1 MSRKPEPSSDTP
13 APRPRIQLPSPGNR
27 MRRRLIQGG
36 VLLALILA
44 GLITYLVQRNTVDT
58 AEVAIVQRGT
68 AVAGVYGT
76 VNVEPVNQVVVRT
89 RHYGQIT
96 ALNVKEGHKVE
107 AGQVLF
113 EITDDSFSR
122 QLEATQSALENA
134 KTRQKMGPPS
144 ASALR
149 NKEIEVEKLKK
160 LLEAN
165 NIAPIEYEKAT
176 NELRSLRELVQ
187 NEQMNLNLEV
197 ENLSRASDTTRAKI
211 AQLQVT
217 APISGVVLNIFGHL
231 GEFIPPQAELCR
243 IGSSD
248 NQIVAQINEED
259 VGYLRPGMKAKIRL
273 YAHRDQDLPG
283 TLKEIL
289 PQAENQLYRVVFTLD
304 QPPSTLLPGMTGEMN
319 IIINEHKNV
328 LTIPTR
334 AIRKGNHVLLLEKNR
349 VRQARIKPGFRTLE
363 KTEIIEGLAEGDR
376 VILSNHDLYPEGV
389 RVRHQIVKDQ

>member
-1 MSRKPEPSSDTP
+1 MSRKPASDAP
-13 APRPRIQLPSPGNR
+13 ASRPAVQLPGRKNR
-27 MRRRLIQGG
+27 NRRLIQGG
-36 VLLALILA
+36 VLLAVLLVPGIYYLA
-44 GLITYLVQRNTVDT
+44 NRNTVES
-58 AEVAIVQRGT
+58 AEVAVVKRGT

-96 ALNVKEGHKVE
+96 ALNVKEGHKVQ

-113 EITDDSFSR
+113 EITDDSFAR
-122 QLEATQSALENA
+122 QLEATQAALENA
-134 KTRQKMGPPS
+134 KARQQAGPPS
-144 ASALR
+144 AAALR
-149 NKEIEVEKLKK
+149 NKEIEIEKLKK
-160 LLEAN
+160 LLEAS

-187 NEQMNLNLEV
+187 NEQRNLDLEV
-197 ENLSRASDTTRAKI
+197 ENLTRSGDTTRAKM

-217 APISGVVLNIFGHL
+217 APIEGVVLNLFGHL
-231 GEFIPPQAELCR
+231 GEFVPPQAELCR

-304 QPPSTLLPGMTGEMN
+304 QPPDTLLPGMTGEMN

-334 AIRKGNHVLLLEKNR
+334 AIRKGSFVLVLDKGR
-349 VRQARIKPGFRTLE
+349 VRQIRIKPGFRTLE
-363 KTEIIEGLAEGDR
+363 KTEVQEGLAEGDR

-389 RVRHQIVKDQ
+389 RVRSEVVKDQ